1 VNGQARI
8 VFVDDNVANLKLYS
22 VLARQLEGPVQI
34 ETFSVSASALR
45 RCQADEP
52 DLIVLDY
59 RMPPPD
65 GLEFIRDFRRT
76 HPDSDTPIIMITG
89 DSDREIRHRALAMG
103 ASDFLNKPADPVEFL
118 SRVRNLLK
126 LHERGVRLANHAANL
141 AEEVRQAT
149 HEIAD
154 REHETI
160 TRLMRALEYR
170 DNDTGMHVVRMG
182 QYAHLIGRVMKL
194 SDEQQDLLLRATP
207 MHDIGKVSTPDHVLL
222 KPGKLDPAEW
232 ALMRDHSKAGYDIL
246 SGSSS
251 RILQMAAEIA
261 LSHHERWDGA
271 GYPAG
276 LRGEA
281 IPLSARICAVG
292 DVFDAL
298 MSNRP
303 YKRSWRFEDAMT
315 LIQREGGKHFDPV
328 IAQWFV
334 RSSNEVQDILRR
346 FADAPVVAA

>member
-1 VNGQARI
+1 MHGPARI

-22 VLARQLEGPVQI
+22 VLARQLEQPVEI
-34 ETFSVSASALR
+34 ETFNVSAVALK
-45 RCQADEP
+45 RCTSSEP

-59 RMPPPD
+59 RMPSPD
-65 GLEFIRDFRRT
+65 GLAFIHEYRRA
-76 HPDSDTPIIMITG
+76 HPDSDTPVIMITG
-89 DSDREIRHRALAMG
+89 DSDREVRHRALALG

-126 LHERGVRLANHAANL
+126 LRERGMRLANQAATL
-141 AEEVRQAT
+141 AEKVRLAT

-182 QYAHLIGRVMKL
+182 QYARLIGSLIDL
-194 SDEQQDLLLRATP
+194 SEEQQDLLLRATP

-222 KPGKLDPAEW
+222 KPGKLDPGEW
-232 ALMRDHSKAGYDIL
+232 SLMKDHSQAGYDIL

-251 RILQMAAEIA
+251 KILQMAAEIA
-261 LSHHERWDGA
+261 LSHHERWDGN
-271 GYPAG
+271 GYPHG
-276 LRGEA
+276 LRGDE

-298 MSNRP
+298 MSDRP
-303 YKRSWRFEDAMT
+303 YKRAWRFEDAMQ
-315 LIQREGGKHFDPV
+315 LIQREGGRHFDPV
-328 IAQWFV
+328 LAQWFC
-334 RSSNEVQDILRR
+334 RSTAAVEDILRR
-346 FADAPVVAA
+346 FADTSVAA